1 MAKILRAT
9 QQIFAQ
15 NAGSQMVTAFGTAM
29 TDSPTYTTDVATIQ
43 NANFLSG
50 WASAIQADKAPYEE
64 DTNGLFYAITKQLA
78 YLFQQGVPEYDAN
91 TEYNSTSIVQAMQ
104 DGKLILKR
112 SLIDNNIGNPI
123 TDETSWGDFF
133 SSSIVHP
140 IGDPIITLSSTLEA
154 DEIWLE
160 GAEVSRT
167 TYAELFAVY
176 GTTYGIGDGSTTFN
190 LPNFLNR
197 AIWGADSF
205 GYISAGLPVLWG
217 NVWGVAANHAVGNL
231 TTDGAFRTHSSGYTG
246 YDGGGYRLSSN
257 SIEFNSSWLNP
268 IYGASATVQP
278 PAIKVRVK
286 TRYK

>member
-50 WASAIQADKAPYEE
+50 WASAVQADKAPYEE

-78 YLFQQGVPEYDAN
+78 YLFQQGIPEYDAN

-104 DGKLILKR
+104 DGKLVLKR
-112 SLIDNNIGNPI
+112 SLIDNNIGNPV
-123 TDETSWGDFF
+123 TDANSWGDFF

-167 TYAELFAVY
+167 TYADLFAVY

-197 AIWGADSF
+197 AIWGANSF
-205 GYISAGLPVLWG
+205 GYLSAGLPNITGGFTGGTNYGGGGQQW
-217 NVWGVAANHAVGNL
+217 
-231 TTDGAFRTHSSGYTG
+231 GAFGIYGYTG
-246 YDGGGYRLSSN
+246 NVDPGDGRAHVNCNYNFDAARSS
-257 SIEFNSSWLNP
+257 S
-268 IYGASATVQP
+268 IYGKSSTVQP

>member
-78 YLFQQGVPEYDAN
+78 YLFQQGIPEYDAN

-104 DGKLILKR
+104 DGKLVLKR

-140 IGDPIITLSSTLEA
+140 IGDPIITLSPTLEA

-190 LPNFLNR
+190 LPDCRNR
-197 AIWGADSF
+197 AIWGADNF
-205 GYISAGLPVLWG
+205 GYLSAGLPNIIG
-217 NVWGVAANHAVGNL
+217 QFDYHVWGAGAS
-231 TTDGAFRTHSSGYTG
+231 GAFYANGRSKNAAGAGNDNRNPYTITAFNASRSS
-246 YDGGGYRLSSN
+246 S
-257 SIEFNSSWLNP
+257 
-268 IYGASATVQP
+268 IYGASNTVQP

>member
-29 TDSPTYTTDVATIQ
+29 TDSPTYTTDLATIQ

-64 DTNGLFYAITKQLA
+64 DTNGLFYAITTQIA
-78 YLFQQGVPEYDAN
+78 YLLQQGIPEYDAN
-91 TEYNSTSIVQAMQ
+91 TEYNSTSIVQAVQ
-104 DGKLILKR
+104 DGKLVLKR
-112 SLIDNNIGNPI
+112 SLIDNNIGNPV
-123 TDETSWGDFF
+123 TDANSWGDFF

-160 GAEVSRT
+160 GAAVSRT
-167 TYAELFAVY
+167 TYADLFAVY

-190 LPNFLNR
+190 LPDFRNR
-197 AIWGADSF
+197 AIWGSDGF
-205 GYISAGLPVLWG
+205 GYIAAGLPNHQHWTTLDSGWG
-217 NVWGVAANHAVGNL
+217 ESPFNYVSLKWDNG
-231 TTDGAFRTHSSGYTG
+231 DRIKYTG
-246 YDGGGYRLSSN
+246 QTVYTSWASQSN
-257 SIEFNSSWLNP
+257 S
-268 IYGASATVQP
+268 IYGASSTVQP

>member
-29 TDSPTYTTDVATIQ
+29 TDNPTYTTDVATIQ

-64 DTNGLFYAITKQLA
+64 DTNGLFYAITQQLA
-78 YLFQQGVPEYDAN
+78 YLFQQGIPEYDAN
-91 TEYNSTSIVQAMQ
+91 TEYNATSIVQAMQ

-160 GAEVSRT
+160 GAEVSRI

-190 LPNFLNR
+190 LPDFRNR
-197 AIWGADSF
+197 AIWGADNF
-205 GYISAGLPVLWG
+205 GYLSAGLPDITGYFTGG
-217 NVWGVAANHAVGNL
+217 NNYAGCIAG
-231 TTDGAFRTHSSGYTG
+231 GAFTFRADTSGVNPS
-246 YDGGGYRLSSN
+246 DGRRYGDKQYNFAASRSN
-257 SIEFNSSWLNP
+257 SV
-268 IYGASATVQP
+268 YGASSTVQP

>member
-91 TEYNSTSIVQAMQ
+91 TEYNSTSIVQVMQ

-197 AIWGADSF
+197 AIWGANSF
-205 GYISAGLPVLWG
+205 GYIDAGLPEIWG
-217 NVWGVAANHAVGNL
+217 HYNAHDL
-231 TTDGAFRTHSSGYTG
+231 TDDATLPWVDGAFGFYKNDSRESANGSSMNGCG
-246 YDGGGYRLSSN
+246 IDFFASRCSA
-257 SIEFNSSWLNP
+257 
-268 IYGASATVQP
+268 IYGASNTVQP

>member
-78 YLFQQGVPEYDAN
+78 YLFQQGIPEYDAN
-91 TEYNSTSIVQAMQ
+91 TEYNSTSIVQAVQ
-104 DGKLILKR
+104 DGKLVLKR
-112 SLIDNNIGNPI
+112 SLIDNNIGNPV
-123 TDETSWGDFF
+123 TDANSWGDFF

-167 TYAELFAVY
+167 TYADLFAVY

-197 AIWGADSF
+197 AIWGANSF
-205 GYISAGLPVLWG
+205 GYISAGLPNITGWFGSMSNGISSYSG
-217 NVWGVAANHAVGNL
+217 N
-231 TTDGAFRTHSSGYTG
+231 GAFRTSTTTSNGNNRGDWKCDTF
-246 YDGGGYRLSSN
+246 SASFNASWSN
-257 SIEFNSSWLNP
+257 S
-268 IYGASATVQP
+268 IYGASSTVQP

>member
-1 MAKILRAT
+1 MAKIQRAT
-9 QQIFAQ
+9 QKIFAQ

-29 TDSPTYTTDVATIQ
+29 TDSPTYTTDLATIQ

-50 WASAIQADKAPYEE
+50 WASAVQADKAPYEE
-64 DTNGLFYAITKQLA
+64 DTNGLFYAITTQIA
-78 YLFQQGVPEYDAN
+78 YLLQQGIPEYDAN
-91 TEYNSTSIVQAMQ
+91 TEYNSTSIVQAVQ
-104 DGKLILKR
+104 DGKLVLKR
-112 SLIDNNIGNPI
+112 SLIDNNIGNPV
-123 TDETSWGDFF
+123 TDANSWGDFF

-160 GAEVSRT
+160 GAAVSRT

-197 AIWGADSF
+197 AIWGSDTF
-205 GYISAGLPVLWG
+205 GYLSAGLPNHQHYTTLDSGWG
-217 NVWGVAANHAVGNL
+217 ESPFNYVSLKWDNG
-231 TTDGAFRTHSSGYTG
+231 DRIKYTG
-246 YDGGGYRLSSN
+246 QTVYTSWASQSN
-257 SIEFNSSWLNP
+257 S
-268 IYGASATVQP
+268 IYGASNTVQP